1 MLTTIRPRLFNLDNS
16 GYLCGN
22 GKMGVS
28 YLVYV
33 SAAKR
38 GLGAADLEAILDESR
53 TYNADHDISGLLVF
67 ARSTSGG
74 PGSFMQVLEGDAKEI
89 DALRARIFADP
100 RHHTKVVLE
109 RGEKP
114 ARDFADW
121 SMAFKSLSA
130 SDLDEHPAFKDLGEP
145 HFLERC
151 NRDGAEGALRFL
163 CEFWNAA
170 T

>member
-1 MLTTIRPRLFNLDNS
+1 MS
-16 GYLCGN
+16 
-22 GKMGVS
+22 VS

-33 SAAKR
+33 SAAKS
-38 GLGAADLEAILDESR
+38 GLTGADLETILEESR
-53 TYNADHDISGLLVF
+53 RYNSDHDISGLLVY
-67 ARSTSGG
+67 AGSKSGG
-74 PGSFMQVLEGDAKEI
+74 SGSFMQVLEGDAAGI

-121 SMAFKSLSA
+121 SMAFKSVSA
-130 SDLDEHPAFKDLGEP
+130 SDLAEHPRFEDLGEA
-145 HFLERC
+145 HFLEKC

-163 CEFWNAA
+163 CEFWDAA
-170 T
+170 R

>member
-1 MLTTIRPRLFNLDNS
+1 
-16 GYLCGN
+16 
-22 GKMGVS
+22 MGVS

-38 GLGAADLEAILDESR
+38 GLSASDLETILEESR
-53 TYNADHDISGLLVF
+53 AYNADHDISGLLVF
-67 ARSTSGG
+67 ARSKTGG
-74 PGSFMQVLEGDAKEI
+74 TGSFMQVLEGDAKAIE
-89 DALRARIFADP
+89 ALRAKIFADP
-100 RHHTKVVLE
+100 RHHTKVVIE

-130 SDLDEHPAFKDLGEP
+130 SDLDEHPAFKDLGEA

-151 NRDGAEGALRFL
+151 NREGIGGALRFL

-170 T
+170 G

>member
-1 MLTTIRPRLFNLDNS
+1 MS
-16 GYLCGN
+16 
-22 GKMGVS
+22 VS

-38 GLGAADLEAILDESR
+38 GLNAADLEAILDESR
-53 TYNADHDISGLLVF
+53 AYNAEHDISGLLIF
-67 ARSTSGG
+67 AGSKSGG
-74 PGSFMQVLEGDAKEI
+74 PGSFMQALEGDAKEI
-89 DALRARIFADP
+89 ETLRARIFADP

-114 ARDFADW
+114 SRDFADW
-121 SMAFKSLSA
+121 SMAFKSVSA
-130 SDLDEHPAFKDLGEP
+130 SDLDEHPAFKDLGEA

-151 NRDGAEGALRFL
+151 GRDGAEGALRFL

-170 T
+170 S